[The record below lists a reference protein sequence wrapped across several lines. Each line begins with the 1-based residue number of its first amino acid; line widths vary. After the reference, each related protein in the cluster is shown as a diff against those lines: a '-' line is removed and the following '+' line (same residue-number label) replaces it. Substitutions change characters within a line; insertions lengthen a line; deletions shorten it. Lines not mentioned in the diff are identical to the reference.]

1 MKNDNAN
8 NRINSNKTMTNKTF
22 KYKTKMI
29 GGTPN
34 DNNTLNAEVVVPLKY
49 LSNFGNFSNCHRLI
63 VN

>member
-1 MKNDNAN
+1 MKLMITRMKNDNAN

-34 DNNTLNAEVVVPLKY
+34 DNNTLNA
-49 LSNFGNFSNCHRLI
+49 
-63 VN
+63 